1 MYETIALLELA
12 VWVGLPA
19 WVANSTPVILGGG
32 MPIDRGRVLRDG
44 HRLFGNSKTIRGFVA
59 GVICGTL
66 TGAAQAFVAPFLEP
80 ILALYVVVTPEMETA
95 LLMNL
100 SAAFLLSIGAL
111 TGDLLGSFFKRRA
124 NIKSG
129 GPSPMLDQLGFVI
142 VALIAGSFFLQPAP
156 QYVQLLI
163 LITLCVHWLSNA
175 LGFIVGLKKH
185 PW

>member
-1 MYETIALLELA
+1 
-12 VWVGLPA
+12 
-19 WVANSTPVILGGG
+19 
-32 MPIDRGRVLRDG
+32 
-44 HRLFGNSKTIRGFVA
+44 VA

-142 VALIAGSFFLQPAP
+142 VALIAGSFFLRPAP

-175 LGFIVGLKKH
+175 LGYIVGLKKH